1 MAETVTLQDVVEMAG
16 RLSLLDKVRLIER
29 ITPEIERGLES
40 TLPTPKRSLWGVCA
54 HLGAA
59 PSAEDINKTRG
70 EVWANFPREDI

>member
-1 MAETVTLQDVVEMAG
+1 MADAVTLQDVVELAG

-40 TLPTPKRSLWGVCA
+40 TNPTPRRSLWGVCA

-59 PSAEDINKTRG
+59 PSAEDIDKARG
-70 EVWANFPREDI
+70 EEWAHFPREDI